1 VKIAAITIVLLAILG
16 VAAYATAEAWR
27 GVGLT
32 MTLHGWIA
40 LALGVVISI
49 ALGVGLM
56 ALTFYSARRGYDD
69 RVDGDASAP
78 SERTRILPKR

>member
-1 VKIAAITIVLLAILG
+1 
-16 VAAYATAEAWR
+16 
-27 GVGLT
+27 